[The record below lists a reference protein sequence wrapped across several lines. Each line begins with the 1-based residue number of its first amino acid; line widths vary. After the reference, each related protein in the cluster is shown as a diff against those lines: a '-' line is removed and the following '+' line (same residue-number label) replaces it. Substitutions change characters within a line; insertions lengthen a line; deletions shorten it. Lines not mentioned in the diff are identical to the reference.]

1 VGCFIEQLSWE
12 QRSIGPTIFISKR
25 YVDISANLLGR
36 VTSPKKLCNVG
47 SDVASRTVVPW
58 TEVALPS
65 HEIDQFLRTCN

>member
-1 VGCFIEQLSWE
+1 
-12 QRSIGPTIFISKR
+12 
-25 YVDISANLLGR
+25 VDISANLLGR